1 MYRKI
6 GIQIWGALALAVS
19 VICGISSCDKQPKKP
34 PYNLNPET
42 KSGIVVSYEELGGVK
57 IIPVK
62 LNGITMKMIYDTG
75 CSGLHLSLNELQ
87 TLYKNGKLDE
97 GDILGASYSTIADG
111 SIVKNGLINIRKI
124 EIGGEDGL
132 VLENVQA
139 SVALNQDAPILLGNS
154 VLDELASVEVDNV
167 EKTITFHKK

>member
-1 MYRKI
+1 MILKI
-6 GIQIWGALALAVS
+6 GAIFSLAISVVS
-19 VICGISSCDKQPKKP
+19 GMSSCDNQPKKP

-42 KSGIVVSYEELGGVK
+42 KSGIVVAYEELGGVK
-57 IIPVK
+57 VIPVK
-62 LNGITMKMIYDTG
+62 LNGITMNMIYDTG

-87 TLYKNGKLDE
+87 TLYKNGRLDS